1 MAGNPCLQFGRN
13 FVCSW
18 KYCVLNKRQSVYVKV
33 RLFTRL
39 FLLDYLLPN
48 TFVCAKLMTIG
59 NVGVSGLKM
68 FSEVLSVLVTSGK
81 LIWISKG
88 AAGRPTFTFYTDV
101 LKTNFLLQFDLQ
113 AVPEPVLILHHYEM

>member
-1 MAGNPCLQFGRN
+1 M
-13 FVCSW
+13 
-18 KYCVLNKRQSVYVKV
+18 LNKRQSVYVKV

-39 FLLDYLLPN
+39 FLLDHLLPN

-81 LIWISKG
+81 LIWISKS
-88 AAGRPTFTFYTDV
+88 AAGRPTFTFYTGV
-101 LKTNFLLQFDLQ
+101 LKTNFLLWFDLQ
-113 AVPEPVLILHHYEM
+113 AVPEPVVILHHYEM